1 MIPDHRPLLLERSFL
16 SKGIPGKRGA
26 LRALGDL
33 YAHRRRFGSGDAG
46 RSEHGVLGE
55 DFVVDLGDEVILPVG
70 FAPPDLPEL
79 DGIHGHDFFL
89 DVGSASRVPGWSEPS
104 IARKVTEGQGLT
116 TYFASGL
123 SGAVG
128 NHKAS
133 VAMMSGDRRIAERN
147 SCRAELFLV
156 SQPEPDA
163 RIE

>member
-1 MIPDHRPLLLERSFL
+1 MS
-16 SKGIPGKRGA
+16 
-26 LRALGDL
+26 
-33 YAHRRRFGSGDAG
+33 
-46 RSEHGVLGE
+46 GVL
-55 DFVVDLGDEVILPVG
+55 
-70 FAPPDLPEL
+70 PEY
-79 DGIHGHDFFL
+79 
-89 DVGSASRVPGWSEPS
+89 RGWSEPS

-156 SQPEPDA
+156 SQPGPDA
-163 RIE
+163 RIKLVRHGRLRPRNQDTSTLLAVRMLVWGRALLPVQPEAQPRQQPRRGARRPPESLLHPARKRRAIIPSLPSASPRS